1 MRVLLR
7 YVLAFLIIVA
17 VACALLY
24 AAGLVPQAALK
35 QHMLETMDQLNIEG
49 VNPGVLYAGHPRSS
63 LDNYSESRILLHS
76 YYMDTKSS
84 AVAVLTNPGWE
95 PANFN
100 KDTLFSEM
108 RAAVASDASP
118 NLTYTRYWM
127 GFRAVVRPLLLLMNY
142 MDARQ
147 LIQWTFLLLLGAVVL
162 QLYRRTNSFWIA
174 LGFVFAMS
182 QLNPIVI
189 SGCFQYSA
197 CFLVAMVGMLVALS
211 TRFRLGSAQM
221 LCFVLGAA
229 TQYFDFYTAPILTFG
244 LPMLALL
251 LRKQYDPA
259 DDFRLG
265 KTSRLVMTAFAAWMA
280 AYLAMW
286 LAKLTLTAVLT
297 GENAFIDA
305 FERVRAWVF
314 EPAAGGAGASMIPL
328 ALFYCAINLVD
339 LVPLVLEGAMLIG
352 YGIRILRIRPKRRVW
367 REQLVYLLVALLPLL
382 WIAAAAKPA
391 YDHMYFQYRGLGV
404 SLFAGILFLLGTAI
418 PAGRYAAEADGKRAE
433 P

>member
-7 YVLAFLIIVA
+7 YVLVFFIIVA

-24 AAGLVPQAALK
+24 AAGLIPQAALK
-35 QHMLETMDQLNIEG
+35 EHMLETMDQLTIEG

-76 YYMDTKSS
+76 YSMDTKSD
-84 AVAVLTNPGWE
+84 AAAVLSNPGWE

-108 RAAVASDASP
+108 RAAVASDTAP
-118 NLTYTRYWM
+118 NLTYSRYWM

-147 LIQWTFLLLLGAVVL
+147 LIQWTFLLLLGAVSL

-174 LGFVFAMS
+174 LGFVFALS

-189 SGCFQYSA
+189 SGCFQYST
-197 CFLVAMVGMLVALS
+197 CFFIAMIGMLVALTS
-211 TRFRLGSAQM
+211 RFRAFSAQM

-251 LRKQYDPA
+251 LRNQYDPA
-259 DDFRLG
+259 GDFQLG
-265 KTSRLVMTAFAAWMA
+265 KTGRLVLTAFAAWMA

-286 LAKLTLTAVLT
+286 LAKLALTAMLT
-297 GENAFIDA
+297 SENAFLEA
-305 FERVRAWVF
+305 FSRVRGWVF
-314 EPAAGGAGASMIPL
+314 EPTSGGSIASMIPL

-339 LVPLVLEGAMLIG
+339 LVPLVLEGALLVG
-352 YGIRILRIRPKRRVW
+352 YGVRVLRIRPRQRVW

-404 SLFAGILFLLGTAI
+404 TLYAGILFLLGTAF
-418 PAGRYAAEADGKRAE
+418 PARRYTAVDNGKRSK

>member
-1 MRVLLR
+1 MRVVLR

-24 AAGLVPQAALK
+24 AAGLIPQAALK
-35 QHMLETMDQLNIEG
+35 QHMLETMDQLQIEG

-84 AVAVLTNPGWE
+84 AAAVLSNPGWE

-100 KDTLFSEM
+100 KDMLFSEM

-147 LIQWTFLLLLGAVVL
+147 LIQWTFLLLLGAVSL

-174 LGFVFAMS
+174 LGFVFALS

-197 CFLVAMVGMLVALS
+197 CFLIAMVGMLVALTS
-211 TRFRLGSAQM
+211 RFRAFSAQM

-251 LRKQYDPA
+251 LRKQYNTT

-265 KTSRLVMTAFAAWMA
+265 KTSKLVLTAFAAWMA

-286 LAKLTLTAVLT
+286 LAKLALTAALT
-297 GENAFIDA
+297 SENAFVDA
-305 FERVRAWVF
+305 FSRVRAWVF
-314 EPAAGGAGASMIPL
+314 EPAAGGTVASMIPL

-339 LVPLVLEGAMLIG
+339 LVPLALEGALLIG
-352 YGIRILRIRPKRRVW
+352 YGIRVIRIRPQRRVW
-367 REQLVYLLVALLPLL
+367 HEQLVYLLVALLPLL
-382 WIAAAAKPA
+382 WIVAAAKPA

-404 SLFAGILFLLGTAI
+404 TLYAGILFLLGTAF
-418 PAGRYAAEADGKRAE
+418 PAGRYVPEADEKRLE